1 MFVKILLIGVLVA
14 ASMAVVKDGRLLH
27 RAGLVGG
34 CTQLATPAPDGG
46 TWQAC
51 TRGKL
56 EDYPNLAGKSCI
68 SFGFKRGREF
78 WRCPAAVVSSQ
89 APRA

>member
-1 MFVKILLIGVLVA
+1 MLLKILLIGTLVA
-14 ASMAVVKDGRLLH
+14 ASMAVVKDGRLLA

-34 CTQLATPAPDGG
+34 CTQLSATAPDGG
-46 TWQAC
+46 TWEAC
-51 TRGKL
+51 KRGRL
-56 EDYPNLAGKSCI
+56 EDYPDLSGKSCI
-68 SFGFKRGREF
+68 SFGVKRGREF

>member
-1 MFVKILLIGVLVA
+1 MFVKILLIGVFA
-14 ASMAVVKDGRLLH
+14 AATMAVVKDGRLLH

-34 CTQLATPAPDGG
+34 CTQLSTPAPDGG
-46 TWQAC
+46 TWEAC
-51 TRGKL
+51 TKGRL
-56 EDYPNLAGKSCI
+56 EDYPDLTDKSCI
-68 SFGFKRGREF
+68 SFGIKRGQEF